1 MITTALTN
9 NSQEKQLMLWDT
21 LFWLE
26 LKKMKVLLLVEI
38 DLILLTLKLLIPKMV
53 NGMSFKQIMMNGK
66 TEVVSIDAQQQK
78 KI

>member
-38 DLILLTLKLLIPKMV
+38 DLIQLTLKLLTPKMV
-53 NGMSFKQIMMNGK
+53 NGMLFKQIMMNGK
-66 TEVVSIDAQQQK
+66 MEVVSIDAQQQK